1 MTIRFN
7 SELSILC
14 LLPLLL
20 LCGCSSVIGGNETK
34 DSNTHVTDYDLSFDE
49 SVSDSSYDID
59 NSTFIE
65 LNNKDVKIA
74 KGGTYVLEGTLEN
87 SSIIVEAKK
96 DMDVQ
101 LVLNSVN
108 ISSGQLP
115 GIYIKNGN
123 NVIITLSD
131 GSSNT
136 ISDLSSE
143 HADSNS
149 LDALIYSETDLIIN
163 GNGELNLNSD
173 YKHGIVSK
181 DDLIITGGTFNIET
195 KGQGL
200 RGKDCLKISGGNFY
214 LVTHKDSLKSDNYE
228 DDFEGYVY
236 ICGGSFDIT
245 SYADAIYG
253 HSLVRIDDGS
263 FKLKTIKSDTTDSF
277 KAIKSKNEIVISDG
291 KLEIESEDDAIHS
304 DKNITINGGKFK
316 IRSKDDGIHSN
327 AKVEIND
334 GDITVE
340 AHEGI
345 ESTYVL
351 INGGDIEI
359 VAYDDGVNA
368 GQKAK
373 DYEPTFEMNDG
384 NLTIETGYGDSD
396 GIDSN
401 GFIYINGGTIDITGQ
416 SPFDYILGAEFYGGT
431 IIVNGN
437 EIDEITNIYVEPAP
451 EDEEIEEDYED
462 IDDQDYYD
470 DQSLVE
476 EQIYY

>member
-1 MTIRFN
+1 MTN
-7 SELSILC
+7 KMSSKLSIIC

-20 LCGCSSVIGGNETK
+20 LCGCNAVIGGNEAKNSFTQ
-34 DSNTHVTDYDLSFDE
+34 VTDYDLSFDE
-49 SVSDSSYDID
+49 SVSDSSYDIES
-59 NSTFIE
+59 STFIE
-65 LNNKDVKIA
+65 LNNKNAKIT
-74 KGGTYVLEGTLEN
+74 KGGTYILEGTLEN
-87 SSIIVEAKK
+87 ASIIVDAKK
-96 DMDVQ
+96 DADVW
-101 LVLNSVN
+101 LVLNNVN
-108 ISSGQLP
+108 ISSSQLP
-115 GIYIKNGN
+115 GIYIKSGN
-123 NVIITLSD
+123 NVKITLAD
-131 GSSNT
+131 GSTNSF
-136 ISDLSSE
+136 SDSSSE
-143 HADSNS
+143 TNDSNDT
-149 LDALIYSETDLIIN
+149 DALIYSETDLIIN

-200 RGKDCLKISGGNFY
+200 RGKDRLKISGGNFN

-228 DDFEGYVY
+228 DEYKGYVY

-263 FKLKTIKSDTTDSF
+263 FKLKTIKSETADSF

-291 KLEIESEDDAIHS
+291 KFEIESEDDAIHS
-304 DKNITINGGKFK
+304 DKDITINGGKLK

-334 GDITVE
+334 GNITVE

-345 ESTYVL
+345 ESTFVL
-351 INGGDIEI
+351 INGGDIDI
-359 VAYDDGVNA
+359 TASDDGVNA
-368 GQKAK
+368 GQKVK

-401 GFIYINGGTIDITGQ
+401 GYIYINGGTIDITGQ
-416 SPFDYILGAEFYGGT
+416 SPFDYILGAEFNGGT

-437 EIDEITNIYVEPAP
+437 EIEEISNIYVEPVP
-451 EDEEIEEDYED
+451 DEEESEEDYED
-462 IDDQDYYD
+462 LDDQDYYD
-470 DQSLVE
+470 DQSAVE
-476 EQIYY
+476 DQIEY